1 MPKEILL
8 ELQNLC
14 RSFGGLKAV
23 DDVSFSV
30 PAGVIQAVIGPNG
43 AGKSTLF
50 NLISG
55 RLKADGGSVFY
66 RGKPIHGLKPHEIAH
81 RGITSTF
88 QTTRLFQNMTV
99 LENVMAGCHIR
110 SRAGFFSCI
119 MALPGSWREERELRR
134 VSLDLLR
141 QFDLL
146 PYADEF
152 AGGLPFGKQR
162 LVEFARALA
171 ARPAL
176 ILLDEPAAGLNMHET
191 AELSSYITR
200 IKKSGITLLVVEH
213 DMSLI
218 MDISD
223 HIVVLD
229 QGRLLTQGKPRE
241 IQKNPEVIRV
251 YLGEEYA

>member
-8 ELQNLC
+8 EIKNLC

-23 DDVSFSV
+23 HDVSFTV
-30 PAGVIQAVIGPNG
+30 PSGVIQAVIGPNG

-55 RLKADGGSVFY
+55 RLQADSGGVWY
-66 RGKPIHGLKPHEIAH
+66 RGKSIHGLRPHEIA
-81 RGITSTF
+81 RLGITSTF

-119 MALPGSWREERELRR
+119 MALPGSWRDERELRR

-141 QFDLL
+141 RFDLL

-171 ARPAL
+171 AKPAL
-176 ILLDEPAAGLNMHET
+176 MLLDEPAAGLNMHET
-191 AELSSYITR
+191 AELSSYITCL
-200 IKKSGITLLVVEH
+200 KKSGITLLVVEH

>member
-66 RGKPIHGLKPHEIAH
+66 RGKPIYGLKPHEIAR

>member
-66 RGKPIHGLKPHEIAH
+66 RGKPIHGLKPHEIAR